1 MKATEVTAIDIDGGL
16 ALASPASTASTAA
29 SSSPASC
36 SASGGVGGFDAV
48 LGQVASRAQEEVT
61 RELRVDASIGL
72 SELSV
77 RERQREYGLNELE
90 GEEEVRRSCWIELEA
105 VVAMA

>member
-1 MKATEVTAIDIDGGL
+1 MKAAEATAIDIDGGL
-16 ALASPASTASTAA
+16 VLASPASTASTAA
-29 SSSPASC
+29 SCSPAS
-36 SASGGVGGFDAV
+36 GVGGFDAV

-61 RELRVDASIGL
+61 RELRVDASVGL

-90 GEEEVRRSCWIELEA
+90 GEEEVRRAAWTWR
-105 VVAMA
+105 